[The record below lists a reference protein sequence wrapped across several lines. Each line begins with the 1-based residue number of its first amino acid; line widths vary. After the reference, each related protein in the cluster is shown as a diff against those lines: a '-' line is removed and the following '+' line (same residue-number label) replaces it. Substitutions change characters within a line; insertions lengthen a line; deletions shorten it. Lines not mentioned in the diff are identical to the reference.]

1 MPAPRRSTPERLMDA
16 ALHLVAE
23 NGYRGTSVGAVEQA
37 AGLAPRSGAL
47 YQHFR
52 GKDDVLEAAI
62 QRELAAMDELASVL
76 DTPTS
81 GDLKAELTAMARW
94 NLDSLDRRAQ
104 LAQIV
109 RRDAH
114 SLPPALLDE
123 LYTRLVARPYDQIV
137 SWLAARFAAAG
148 VPPPDLH
155 PLALIMIE
163 PMASYRFM
171 RETFGRTP
179 DAIDDER
186 FIAAWVDVAMA
197 VARQHGLT

>member
-1 MPAPRRSTPERLMDA
+1 
-16 ALHLVAE
+16 
-23 NGYRGTSVGAVEQA
+23 VGAIEQA
-37 AGLAPRSGAL
+37 AGMAPRSGAL
-47 YQHFR
+47 YQHFK

-62 QRELAAMDELASVL
+62 QRELATMDELGSVL
-76 DTPTS
+76 DTPTP
-81 GDLKAELTAMARW
+81 GDLKAELTAVARW
-94 NLDSLDRRAQ
+94 NLDSLDRRTR

-114 SLPPALLDE
+114 RLPPALLDE
-123 LYTRLVARPYDQIV
+123 LYTRLVARPYEQIV
-137 SWLAARFAAAG
+137 GWLDARFVAAG
-148 VPPPDLH
+148 VAPPDLH

-186 FIAAWVDVAMA
+186 FIAAWVDTALA
-197 VARQHGLT
+197 VASRYGINERA